1 MRSETCGMFVIKN
14 MTCNAVRDVWN
25 ARHEEHVVSSET
37 GGILVLK
44 NITCN
49 ASLDVLNVCL
59 S

>member
-1 MRSETCGMFVIKN
+1 MFVIKD

-25 ARHEEHVVSSET
+25 VRPEEHVVSSET